1 MKNLI
6 YFFSIT
12 CLLGTFNLIEAQ
24 ATQSYLE
31 RSPVYDYA
39 ELNLNNTDTIPD
51 YDFKLNKLKITGTIY
66 ENDGQTPAKDVILFI
81 EQPNENGDFDLR
93 KENEKRY
100 VNHRGWVKTNADGQY
115 TFYTFVPGND
125 RRYNQLQQIFPVI
138 KDSAQQEYALE
149 TFLFEED
156 PLLSRACR
164 KRINK
169 KGDPSRILKP
179 KKEDGLLVA
188 KRDIILSSVSIQS
201 R

>member
-138 KDSAQQEYALE
+138 KDSAQ
-149 TFLFEED
+149 
-156 PLLSRACR
+156 
-164 KRINK
+164 
-169 KGDPSRILKP
+169 
-179 KKEDGLLVA
+179 
-188 KRDIILSSVSIQS
+188 
-201 R
+201 